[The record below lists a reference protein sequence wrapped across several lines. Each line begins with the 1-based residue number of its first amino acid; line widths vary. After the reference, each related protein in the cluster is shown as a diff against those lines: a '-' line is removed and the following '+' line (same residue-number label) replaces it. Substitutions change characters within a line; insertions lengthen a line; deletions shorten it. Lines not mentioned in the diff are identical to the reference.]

1 MPEPACGYDR
11 ASRTPGMP
19 GFEAA
24 SSHSMHCS
32 RFFFASVATLI
43 QHCLRTAIPALALW
57 GVAAAGAAVT
67 IPPVPGYAELPLPD
81 NQQVRAA
88 PDGELSW
95 LGQRPVEPAPKGL
108 PKGCWAW
115 ELTMDRWNAATGST
129 KRTPLDPRL
138 SGFVFTQLPLPTG
151 LFALTKIGCQDGAE
165 RWRFAFLPL
174 DGSPALKL
182 ETGEAFDPL
191 LHTLLKLG
199 DDSAALVTRD
209 ADKRHIKVYTI
220 ERAKGSLTLTARP
233 VLAIPYRGDFAA
245 AVAGQNQ
252 LMILGGSN
260 GDYRGCAPCRAETHV
275 LDLKTKAWR
284 DGPPM
289 LEARSE
295 LAASTLPD
303 GSVLVTGGWT
313 KAAEWGSGASRTAE
327 RWNPATNKFEALPP
341 MPTGSAR
348 HKHFWWDAPWGKTLL
363 VGQGTVGAVHSLD
376 TTNWTWR
383 TVGEWTEG
391 SEEGGCGF
399 FPFVVA
405 GNAYAW
411 LRNRSE
417 GHYSSKSC
425 EQNHSSLSLLRP
437 PSTATPSPEPPPD
450 SALITYGHGAA
461 FLPAAGGA
469 PALVIGGSRHA
480 GMNSFVISGA
490 VEAIDRDG
498 RVATLPSLRTARQ
511 NARAFRVAGGV
522 LVIGGTGP
530 DSPYGGERDAK
541 PLTAEWLPPVA
552 TVPWQWQEVSGV
564 SLAPDMAVSQLK
576 DGSLLAIDPSGS
588 LRQLRLVLRSG
599 KPTLEGAPWPALN
612 RERHNSPDEHAE
624 MRVRELND
632 GHVVV
637 AGGKVRSERIALYSE
652 PALKPGQP
660 DEYVGIGEF
669 LPWRRYEVFDPATRR
684 WTSSAPAGAAGGR
697 AIVLG
702 DGRVIKASEVPR
714 TNADAATRFVLEVS
728 NPAGAAWTSLA
739 RKGSRLQVDDKYSLF
754 QIDDELFASGE
765 LEGLSTGGGPSGV
778 EWLNPVTRQWELQW
792 QAEKGDN
799 WRKHQGRVLRRTLTG
814 ADGKSKTVL
823 IPVGGL

>member
-1 MPEPACGYDR
+1 M
-11 ASRTPGMP
+11 
-19 GFEAA
+19 
-24 SSHSMHCS
+24 
-32 RFFFASVATLI
+32 
-43 QHCLRTAIPALALW
+43 W
-57 GVAAAGAAVT
+57 GTAAAAAVT
-67 IPPVPGYAELPLPD
+67 IPPVPTYAELPLPD
-81 NQQVRAA
+81 NQQVTAT
-88 PDGELSW
+88 PNGELSW

-108 PKGCWAW
+108 RQGCWAW
-115 ELTMDRWNAATGST
+115 ELTTDRWNPSTGGT
-129 KRTPLDPRL
+129 KRTPLEPRL
-138 SGFVFTQLPLPTG
+138 SGFVFSQLPLPTG
-151 LFALTKIGCQDGAE
+151 LLALTKIGCQDGAE
-165 RWRFAFLPL
+165 RWRFLHLPL

-182 ETGEAFDPL
+182 ETDEAFDPL
-191 LHTLLKLG
+191 LYALLKLG

-209 ADKRHIKVYTI
+209 VEKRHIKVYTI
-220 ERAKGSLTLTARP
+220 ERVKGRLTLTAMP

-260 GDYRGCAPCRAETHV
+260 GDYRGCSPCRAETHI

-284 DGPPM
+284 DGPSM

-295 LAASTLPD
+295 LAASALPD

-313 KAAEWGSGASRTAE
+313 KVAEWGSGASRTAE
-327 RWNPATNKFEALPP
+327 RWNPATDKFEALPP
-341 MPTGSAR
+341 MPTGAAR

-376 TTNWTWR
+376 TSNWTWR

-425 EQNHSSLSLLRP
+425 EQNYASLSLLRP
-437 PSTATPSPEPPPD
+437 PSIATPLPEPPSD
-450 SALITYGHGAA
+450 SALVTYRHGAA
-461 FLPAAGGA
+461 FLPAAGAA

-480 GMNSFVISGA
+480 GMNSFVISSA

-498 RVATLPSLRTARQ
+498 RVTTWPSLRTARQ

-522 LVIGGTGP
+522 LVIGGSGP
-530 DSPYGGERDAK
+530 DSPYGGERDPK
-541 PLTAEWLPPVA
+541 PLTAEWLPPTA
-552 TVPWQWQEVSGV
+552 TVPWQWQEVGGA

-576 DGSLLAIDPSGS
+576 DGSLLAIDPNGS
-588 LRQLRLVLRSG
+588 LQQLRLVSRSG
-599 KPTLEGAPWPALN
+599 KPTLESTPWPSLN

-652 PALKPGQP
+652 RALKPGQP

-669 LPWRRYEVFDPATRR
+669 LPWRRYETFDPATRR
-684 WTSSAPAGAAGGR
+684 WANSAPAGAAGGR
-697 AIVLG
+697 ATVLG
-702 DGRVIKASEVPR
+702 DGRVIKAGEVPR
-714 TNADAATRFVLEVS
+714 TTAEAPIRFVLEVS
-728 NPAGAAWTSLA
+728 NPAGTAWTQLA

-754 QIDDELFASGE
+754 QVDDELFASGE
-765 LEGLSTGGGPSGV
+765 LEGLGTGGGPSGV
-778 EWLNPVTRQWELQW
+778 EWLNSATGQWELLW
-792 QAEKGDN
+792 QAEKNDN
-799 WRKHQGRVLRRTLTG
+799 WRKHQGRILRRTLAG

-823 IPVGGL
+823 TPVEGL